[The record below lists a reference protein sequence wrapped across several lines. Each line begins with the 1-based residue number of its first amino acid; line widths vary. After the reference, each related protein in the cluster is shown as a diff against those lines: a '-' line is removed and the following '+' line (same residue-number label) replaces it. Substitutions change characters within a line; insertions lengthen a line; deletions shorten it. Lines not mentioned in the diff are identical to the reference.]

1 MLKQSLASVKSKY
14 SFYVDTILNYK
25 VDPYIT
31 MKREAWTELV
41 DLGKLAKFAN
51 VFDRLKSDSKMN
63 LLQKIKEDPREAN
76 KIVNGKISFQSFLAD
91 SEKV

>member
-1 MLKQSLASVKSKY
+1 MRKQSLDSVKRKY
-14 SFYVDTILNYK
+14 SFYVDKILNYK

-41 DLGKLAKFAN
+41 DLNKLAKFAN
-51 VFDRLKSDSKMN
+51 VFDRLKADSKIN

-76 KIVNGKISFQSFLAD
+76 KIVNGEFSFQGFLAE
-91 SEKV
+91 SE